1 MSISFLGFLEPK
13 LNGSDYS
20 SCEVRHVP
28 GNCLQSV
35 DELQGLRD
43 DLGGAMEGHL
53 VGGRGLRPPDGDA
66 FVEDDDVDEEVLVEK
81 PDDEVRELL
90 GPGQLW
96 PDHRL
101 SDVDDDDDVHRVN
114 VELGQGRRSVVEVG
128 EEGVLCDHVGL
139 SVEVDVVL
147 QRQVAGEA
155 LVAEGVEL
163 KIGNDQHYFL

>member
-1 MSISFLGFLEPK
+1 
-13 LNGSDYS
+13 
-20 SCEVRHVP
+20 
-28 GNCLQSV
+28 
-35 DELQGLRD
+35 
-43 DLGGAMEGHL
+43 MEGHL

-90 GPGQLW
+90 GPGQLR

-128 EEGVLCDHVGL
+128 EEGVLGDHVGL

-163 KIGNDQHYFL
+163 KVGNDQLYIFVNPFSPTMLSALPREGSTDNKSGPCLAIPEQSG